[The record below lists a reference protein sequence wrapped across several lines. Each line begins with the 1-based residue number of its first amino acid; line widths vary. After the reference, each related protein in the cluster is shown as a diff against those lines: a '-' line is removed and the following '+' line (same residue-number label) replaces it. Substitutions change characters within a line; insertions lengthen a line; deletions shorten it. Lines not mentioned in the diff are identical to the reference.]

1 MNRLTSVKIICY
13 YITTVNQVMIGSR
26 FLILILLFGQ
36 PSWALLA
43 FEGSCP
49 SNMTAIADLDM
60 DRLLG
65 RWYTYSMYP
74 NLSHKVP
81 ICQSVDFVKIDDTI
95 AVRSTQLNSNTGT
108 LKISIDQI
116 KHAEPALGKY
126 EMVGGD
132 NKAFPDGITMY
143 VLDTDYE
150 NFIIRYLC
158 FDSNNIINFQ
168 WAVIQTRHRLPSSNT
183 IFKAQAL
190 ARDSGI
196 LISKMVKVRQD
207 ACPPDT

>member
-1 MNRLTSVKIICY
+1 
-13 YITTVNQVMIGSR
+13 MIGGR
-26 FLILILLFGQ
+26 FFILILLFGQ

-49 SNMTAIADLDM
+49 SNMTAVADLDM

-65 RWYTYSMYP
+65 RWYTHSMYP
-74 NLSHKVP
+74 NLSLKVP
-81 ICQSVDFVKIDDTI
+81 KCQSVDFVKVDDII
-95 AVRSTQLNSNTGT
+95 AVKSTQLGTKTGT
-108 LKISIDQI
+108 LKIRVDEI
-116 KHAEPALGKY
+116 KNVEPALGKY
-126 EMVGGD
+126 DLVGGD
-132 NKAFPDGITMY
+132 KKAFPDGITIY

-168 WAVIQTRHRLPSSNT
+168 WAVIQTRHRLPSSET
-183 IFKAQAL
+183 VFKAQAL

-196 LISKMVKVRQD
+196 LISKMIKIRQD
-207 ACPPDT
+207 ACPPDS